1 MPPHGGKRRAL
12 AAGLDQAHGEVVL
25 LIDDDVVAGTGL
37 VTGHARHHRT
47 GEPRVVVGYMPCWPT
62 SAKGSE
68 AFFTEEYRF
77 YYERYCQEVEK
88 EPSLLLSQLWGG
100 NVSLRRAD
108 CEAVGFTPWPYRH
121 EDREFGLRCLRH
133 GLSGVFDRH
142 LVAEHRHS
150 RDAGR
155 FLAEARSRGAGH
167 AYLHQ
172 LFADLIGPLDPDERL
187 RRAQPVTRWVLA
199 HMSTPARSH
208 LATTPL
214 MGLARGAGALRL
226 GRLESWAYDLARDV
240 EYRVGVMQS
249 LASPMAF
256 GAANEA
262 PEGPGKW

>member
-1 MPPHGGKRRAL
+1 MGFL
-12 AAGLDQAHGEVVL
+12 ACSTATSSPSTA
-25 LIDDDVVAGTGL
+25 IPGT
-37 VTGHARHHRT
+37 
-47 GEPRVVVGYMPCWPT
+47 P
-62 SAKGSE
+62 
-68 AFFTEEYRF
+68 
-77 YYERYCQEVEK
+77 
-88 EPSLLLSQLWGG
+88 
-100 NVSLRRAD
+100 
-108 CEAVGFTPWPYRH
+108 
-121 EDREFGLRCLRH
+121 
-133 GLSGVFDRH
+133 
-142 LVAEHRHS
+142 
-150 RDAGR
+150 GR

-172 LFADLIGPLDPDERL
+172 LFADLIGPLDPDGRCAAPSRSPAGYWPICL
-187 RRAQPVTRWVLA
+187 PR
-199 HMSTPARSH
+199 ARSH